1 MTERLKALK
10 RILKVQ
16 DQLKKTADWRLAEA
30 ERAAGDVEAAK
41 LDLADFLVRAD
52 LVGPLAGLAVAQARR
67 LDAQGQAAARTVA
80 SEAEAMRAV
89 TARQKLVAKSLEAL
103 SREEAAAKE
112 RKDLERM
119 IEGLA
124 GRAAGPGGD

>member
-1 MTERLKALK
+1 M
-10 RILKVQ
+10 
-16 DQLKKTADWRLAEA
+16 
-30 ERAAGDVEAAK
+30 
-41 LDLADFLVRAD
+41 
-52 LVGPLAGLAVAQARR
+52 
-67 LDAQGQAAARTVA
+67 A

-103 SREEAAAKE
+103 SREAAAAKE